1 MRKRIIR
8 SNSRSR
14 SGIEG
19 DVIGIGGPSCC
30 GNSGRNS
37 RRSRRRSRIKN
48 RPVRKFKSMEPT
60 NNETVPVKS
69 YNDIRRRDDKNQDIT
84 APSPEGV
91 ADVPKLWR
99 ARNLWE
105 FTRPTSDRKLL

>member
-1 MRKRIIR
+1 MRKR
-8 SNSRSR
+8 SNSRR

-19 DVIGIGGPSCC
+19 DVIGIERPSRR
-30 GNSGRNS
+30 GNSVRNS